1 MNKSEFFKRLDKDI
15 EALEKENS
23 EKKFFPITITVE
35 SKEYGKKVLHTDSL
49 LLTANNKN
57 GVFTLTQCQD
67 ARGFTLLKL
76 GIKQIDSIEEI
87 IKNEKFKPARYI
99 FLSMLEDILNKYKK

>member
-1 MNKSEFFKRLDKDI
+1 MNKSEFFKRLNKDI

-23 EKKFFPITITVE
+23 EKKFPITITVE
-35 SKEYGKKVLHTDSL
+35 SKEYGKKVFHTDSL
-49 LLTANNKN
+49 FLTANNKK
-57 GVFTLTQCQD
+57 GAFTLTQCQD

-87 IKNEKFKPARYI
+87 VKNEEFKPARYI
-99 FLSMLEDILNKYKK
+99 FLSMLEDILNKYKN

>member
-1 MNKSEFFKRLDKDI
+1 MNKSEFFKGLNIDI

-23 EKKFFPITITVE
+23 EKEFPITITVE
-35 SKEYGKKVLHTDSL
+35 SKEYGKKVFHTDSL
-49 LLTANNKN
+49 FLTANNRK
-57 GVFTLTQCQD
+57 GTFTLTQCQR

-87 IKNEKFKPARYI
+87 IKNEELKYAKCI
-99 FLSMLEDILNKYKK
+99 FLSMLEDILNRYKY